1 MPTGSKDPDVLLDWI
16 LNSMGLV
23 RRKKDVD
30 GEQFR
35 NSAIHRI
42 MREVLLTDPLRGW
55 DSKEI
60 GDLTG
65 ISNTGIHHQL
75 VKLRSCGLVAK
86 QVEGKW
92 HRYVLRGGSMSAAV
106 GLAKSQAM
114 AVLEMRLKE
123 LSVLVQKSEARMS
136 TESEDS
142 EIPFYLRI
150 SECGPMKEGF
160 DKTSSMVADFG
171 LAGENFLSGRDLAT
185 SIVGELCSSQNPI
198 TAMVLSESLS
208 ASRGRVAT
216 VIDRMRA
223 GGFVERVPMISRL
236 SQDIFSGIVRQLD
249 ARGEGWLMTRGG
261 LGRLEA
267 SVSDTLVTESRKG
280 LTIEKVS
287 EILSPVSIRDQRILL
302 NTLGGRMPYG
312 IRIAGADGA
321 AVLQRVSRKAD
332 RTLRRISTVSERM
345 DAILSTQS

>member
-23 RRKKDVD
+23 RRKKDAD

-35 NSAIHRI
+35 NSALHRI

-60 GDLTG
+60 GDFTG

-114 AVLEMRLKE
+114 TVLEMRMKE
-123 LSVLVQKSEARMS
+123 LSASVQYSETRMY
-136 TESEDS
+136 TESGDTQV
-142 EIPFYLRI
+142 PFVLRI
-150 SECGPMKEGF
+150 SECGPIKEGF
-160 DKTSSMVADFG
+160 DKTSSMVTDFG
-171 LAGENFLSGRDLAT
+171 LAGENFLSGKDLAT
-185 SIVGELCSSQNPI
+185 SIMEELCSSHYPI
-198 TAMVLSESLS
+198 TSLALSESLS
-208 ASRGRVAT
+208 TSRGRVLT
-216 VIDRMRA
+216 VLNRMRA
-223 GGFVERVPMISRL
+223 GGLVDRVPMISRL
-236 SQDIFSGIVRQLD
+236 SQDIFSGLVRQLD
-249 ARGEGWLMTRGG
+249 ARGEDWLMTRGG
-261 LGRLEA
+261 LGRLEG
-267 SVSDTLVTESRKG
+267 SISETLVEATRKG
-280 LTIEKVS
+280 LTIDKVG
-287 EILSPVSIRDQRILL
+287 EILSPVSIQDQGILL

-312 IRIAGADGA
+312 FRIAGSTGED
-321 AVLQRVSRKAD
+321 VSQRVSAIAG
-332 RTLRRISTVSERM
+332 RTLRRVSTVAERL
-345 DAILSTQS
+345 DKALSLHS